1 MEYLYRFANAS
12 LTLRAIE
19 RLSFAWRSSIQFV
32 TVVHQL
38 DGWVLRLKLL
48 SPLISKSHLDLQ
60 AFLLELGTP
69 YLPSPQLKVV
79 LWSLELGQSPIS
91 VMERH
96 QVAVI
101 SHGRPDSA
109 EIEEFCKQ
117 FIAGLGYC
125 PTTLT

>member
-19 RLSFAWRSSIQFV
+19 RVSTAWRSSLQFV
-32 TVVHQL
+32 TVLHQI
-38 DGWVLRLKLL
+38 DGWILRIKLF
-48 SPLISKSHLDLQ
+48 SPLMSKSNLDLQ
-60 AFLLELGTP
+60 ALLLELGSP

-101 SHGRPDSA
+101 SHGRPDK
-109 EIEEFCKQ
+109 EEVEEFCKQ

-125 PTTLT
+125 PATLS